1 MSAEK
6 KYDCTTC
13 PYPGY
18 RDKKIIF
25 CGVCIRRILEELE
38 EKKRKED
45 THGDRRKKDD
55 RLL

>member
-1 MSAEK
+1 MNEERR
-6 KYDCTTC
+6 YDCTTC

-45 THGDRRKKDD
+45 TNGDRRKKDD